1 MKEVTLGS
9 SEFKALS
16 SDNRVKILKMLNERK
31 FTLTEISKKLGLTSP
46 SSKQHLEILLKSRL
60 VELIDEGRKW
70 KYYALTRKG
79 KDLIDAE
86 ERQTTVLL
94 LLSVTGI
101 MFFGLL
107 FFYTN
112 PYLLQGGEA
121 GLQYAQP
128 IQPALEAQVTSGTAP
143 SPTGAED
150 GTAEIIAGD
159 SIAEDVANK
168 SAPPTLENT
177 APPVESPRSA
187 EAAKPDTTPIAIALI
202 VVAGVMILLVLQY
215 NKIRKI
221 LA

>member
-9 SEFKALS
+9 NEFKALS

-46 SSKQHLEILLKSRL
+46 SSKQHLDILLKSQL
-60 VELIDEGRKW
+60 VQLIDEGRKW
-70 KYYALTRKG
+70 KYYELTRKG

-107 FFYTN
+107 FLYTN
-112 PYLLQGGEA
+112 PYLLQA
-121 GLQYAQP
+121 GSSGIEYAQP
-128 IQPALEAQVTSGTAP
+128 SQPALEAKVSSETAP
-143 SPTGAED
+143 SPA
-150 GTAEIIAGD
+150 
-159 SIAEDVANK
+159 IAENDAATGSADK
-168 SAPPTLENT
+168 TGLEITGEAPPDALTTEKI
-177 APPVESPRSA
+177 E
-187 EAAKPDTTPIAIALI
+187 KPDTTPVAIALI
-202 VVAGVMILLVLQY
+202 VVAGIMILLVLQY